1 MVTNHNCY
9 LILSG
14 ANSYETLEAEEKEK
28 IRTILFIMDRF
39 SISLQGYHE
48 LSQVDPSLPRT
59 HLIEGC
65 AKNVDSQWNITKTLG
80 PCAGAEL
87 PISFYWRR
95 RLNGM

>member
-1 MVTNHNCY
+1 M
-9 LILSG
+9 SG

-48 LSQVDPSLPRT
+48 LTQVDPSLPQT

-65 AKNVDSQWNITKTLG
+65 AKNLDSQWNITKTPG
-80 PCAGAEL
+80 PCTGAEL
-87 PISFYWRR
+87 PVRFLLEKEIQRHVS
-95 RLNGM
+95 